1 MTRAIRFHEY
11 GGPEVMKFEEIPRP
25 VPKDDEILVRV
36 HAVSVN
42 PVDWKIREGHVRRMV
57 DIPLPA
63 IPGGDLSGV
72 VEEAGAMAGDLRVGD
87 AVYAMTGL
95 LGAYAERVAVKS
107 ANAARKPASLD
118 HAHAASV
125 PLAALTA
132 YQALFEQGAVKAGQR
147 IMVVA
152 AAGGVGGFAVQLAR
166 SAGAEVFA
174 TTSAGNADY
183 VRGLGATGVIDYRNP
198 DYARHAGG
206 FDLLFDL
213 IGGETSLQSLGVL
226 RRGGVLVSGVP
237 AGEALQKQAA
247 AAEVKVAAFRVR
259 PDGNQL
265 REIAGLIDAGKVQ
278 TTLAAVYPIED
289 AGKAHL
295 QSKTGHTRGKI
306 VLQFAV

>member
-1 MTRAIRFHEY
+1 VTKAIRFHEY

-42 PVDWKIREGHVRRMV
+42 PVDWKIREGHVRRML

-72 VEEAGAMAGDLRVGD
+72 VEETGAGAGDLRVGD

-107 ANAARKPASLD
+107 ANAAPKPASLD

-132 YQALFEQGAVKAGQR
+132 YQALFEQGALKAGQR
-147 IMVVA
+147 AMVIA

-166 SAGAEVFA
+166 SAGAEVFGTA
-174 TTSAGNADY
+174 SAGNADY
-183 VRGLGATGVIDYRNP
+183 VRSLGAAEVIDYRNP

-206 FDLLFDL
+206 FHVVFDL
-213 IGGETSLQSLGVL
+213 IGGETSLQALGVL

-247 AAEVKVAAFRVR
+247 AAEVRIAAFRVR
-259 PDGNQL
+259 PDGGQL

-278 TTLAAVYPIED
+278 TTLAGVYPIEE

-306 VLQFAV
+306 VLRFAV